1 MRHVLR
7 MTKTCRDTEQHSRA
21 SAHQWRQG
29 VEGGN
34 TCHTTYASPKRA
46 RTKISLLTPARSAG
60 VWTVEHVRD
69 GQRVEIEGPFFT
81 EEEARISAE
90 LMRIEYRGARA
101 YKSTHCS
108 AWNPDVKREIAIR
121 NDAMAARMILAGQL
135 SMEIPQHSAQSPQE

>member
-1 MRHVLR
+1 MSHPIRFAEAC
-7 MTKTCRDTEQHSRA
+7 KDTDFTTDP
-21 SAHQWRQG
+21 G
-29 VEGGN
+29 TIGG
-34 TCHTTYASPKRA
+34 Y
-46 RTKISLLTPARSAG
+46 I

-90 LMRIEYRGARA
+90 LMSIEYRGARA

-135 SMEIPQHSAQSPQE
+135 GMEIPKHSPQGAQE